1 MNALKPQRKLT
12 AGRLLQRY
20 NDIIIY
26 DEIAATSSSDE
37 DQSQQPQQQIQTIEQ
52 QLQLRKDLRNV
63 TRIKDVFFSEELGLS
78 QEWEALKKKCDEL
91 EDENNFLYNEILK
104 IKLFIY
110 LILGGILEHRGA
122 DIISAPPIQ
131 KVKFEYIFGGMI
143 LLKSRYN

>member
-1 MNALKPQRKLT
+1 MNSLKPQRKLT
-12 AGRLLQRY
+12 PGRLLQRY
-20 NDIIIY
+20 NEFIIY
-26 DEIAATSSSDE
+26 DEIATTSSSDE

-63 TRIKDVFFSEELGLS
+63 TRIKDAFFSEALGLS

-122 DIISAPPIQ
+122 DII
-131 KVKFEYIFGGMI
+131 
-143 LLKSRYN
+143 